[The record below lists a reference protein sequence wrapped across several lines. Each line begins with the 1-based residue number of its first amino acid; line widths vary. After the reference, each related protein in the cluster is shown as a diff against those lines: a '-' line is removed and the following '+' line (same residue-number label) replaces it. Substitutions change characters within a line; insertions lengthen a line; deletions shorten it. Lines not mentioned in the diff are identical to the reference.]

1 MSLARR
7 SSPLTHEPVLGA
19 HPTDAHRTDAPHD
32 ACTVEQRH
40 GARATPEE
48 PWHVVDHAI
57 KANSFPSWSGHPSGR
72 ASYDTALRVEACV
85 PNQHTEKSVWID
97 AHVLDA
103 EGRVIHRETLA
114 LRWTQA
120 AGDGGDRFVHDGPLY
135 HGSVA
140 TPGSVNLRPDARAV
154 EYRLYCEQGGEV
166 TTDGRAHRC
175 TLRSDVASGG

>member
-1 MSLARR
+1 MSPARR
-7 SSPLTHEPVLGA
+7 SSPLTHEPVLG
-19 HPTDAHRTDAPHD
+19 AHRTDAPHD

-97 AHVLDA
+97 AHVLDV

-154 EYRLYCEQGGEV
+154 EYRLYCEQGGAV